1 MNQHLDLRQCTNSHC
16 TDLEREA
23 RDETDD
29 DGLCTRFV
37 SVLDGLPVRS
47 VGEWA
52 YEKIYRLVQ
61 YFGIF
66 AGGMKNQWEAL
77 NYLEIGSGPGRCI
90 IRDDCTEMD
99 GTALAV
105 VRNPQFVSLKKALFI
120 DASSRVTE
128 ILNQRLAALEST
140 PKAEAIIGNYEDPS
154 SLHRTID
161 SLPPRSL
168 NFVFIDPTE
177 CDVPFATIESIV
189 NRLRNADLLIN
200 VALGTDVNRNI
211 VPAILS
217 PTHTRAREKY
227 EHFLGARQFCARDEI
242 VELAKRSDHDALRR
256 KFAEAYNE
264 SLRKIGYV
272 HSDIRPVRH
281 YYYLVFASKNRKG
294 LEFWLK
300 SCKIGP
306 DNQRELL

>member
-1 MNQHLDLRQCTNSHC
+1 MGLD
-16 TDLEREA
+16 REA

-66 AGGMKNQWEAL
+66 AGGMKNQWNSL

-90 IRDDCTEMD
+90 VREDCTEMD
-99 GTALAV
+99 GTLLAV
-105 VRNPQFVSLKKALFI
+105 IRNRQFASLKKALFI

-128 ILNQRLAALEST
+128 ILNERLIALGST
-140 PKAEAIIGNYEDPS
+140 PKAEAVIGDYEAPS
-154 SLHRTID
+154 SLYPIID
-161 SLPPRSL
+161 RLSPRSL
-168 NFVFIDPTE
+168 NLVFIDPTE

-189 NRLRNADLLIN
+189 NRLQNADLLIN

-217 PTHTRAREKY
+217 RTHAKARGKY
-227 EHFLGARQFCARDEI
+227 ERFLGTPQFCARDEI
-242 VELAKRSDHDALRR
+242 INLAKRSDHDALRR

-264 SLRKIGYV
+264 RLRTIGYV
-272 HSDIRPVRH
+272 HTDIRPVRH
-281 YYYLVFASKNRKG
+281 YYYLLFASKSHKG
-294 LEFWLK
+294 LEFWRK

>member
-1 MNQHLDLRQCTNSHC
+1 VNRHLDLRQRTNTHC
-16 TDLEREA
+16 TDLDREA

-29 DGLCTRFV
+29 DGLCTMFV

-47 VGEWA
+47 VGGWA
-52 YEKIYRLVQ
+52 YDKIYRLVQ

-66 AGGMKNQWEAL
+66 AGGMKNQWDAL

-90 IRDDCTEMD
+90 AREDCTEMD

-105 VRNPQFVSLKKALFI
+105 VRNPRFVSLKRALFI

-128 ILNQRLAALEST
+128 ILNQRLAALGCT

-154 SLHRTID
+154 SLYRTID

-177 CDVPFATIESIV
+177 CDVPFVTIESLV
-189 NRLRNADLLIN
+189 RRLRNADLLIN

-217 PTHTRAREKY
+217 PSHTRAREKY
-227 EHFLGARQFCARDEI
+227 EGFLGAPGFCARDEI
-242 VELAKRSDHDALRR
+242 IELAKRSDHDILRR
-256 KFAEAYNE
+256 KFAETYNE
-264 SLRKIGYV
+264 SLRRIGYV
-272 HSDIRPVRH
+272 HTDIRPVRH
-281 YYYLVFASKNRKG
+281 YYYLLFASKKHTG
-294 LEFWLK
+294 LDFWLK

-306 DNQRELL
+306 DDQRELL